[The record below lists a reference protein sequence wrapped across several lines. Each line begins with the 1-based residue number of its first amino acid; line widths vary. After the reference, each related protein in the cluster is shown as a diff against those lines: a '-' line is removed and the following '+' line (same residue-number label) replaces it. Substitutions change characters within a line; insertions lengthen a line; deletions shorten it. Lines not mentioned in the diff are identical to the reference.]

1 MGFFIYSEVSL
12 LFVVALLAATLKLRS
27 LDSSLGHAVE
37 LVQGGVPGEGGL
49 GQVRAV
55 VVVQHLLLDGSHTA
69 PEVLLQ
75 HNSTSGL
82 GRLVGLLGAL
92 HAHLDYVAIKGSG
105 GIFAMFSKEDTRKTG
120 TVTKVEFDGKG
131 KVIVDVKMLPFDNV
145 EQFNGDQ
152 VEVIQ
157 K

>member
-1 MGFFIYSEVSL
+1 MRAPSRSTASAIWPLFAVVTAPASE
-12 LFVVALLAATLKLRS
+12 AALKLKDQ
-27 LDSSLGHAVE
+27 LKLKKG
-37 LVQGGVPGEGGL
+37 
-49 GQVRAV
+49 
-55 VVVQHLLLDGSHTA
+55 
-69 PEVLLQ
+69 
-75 HNSTSGL
+75 
-82 GRLVGLLGAL
+82 
-92 HAHLDYVAIKGSG
+92 DYVAIKGSG

-152 VEVIQ
+152 VEAIQ